1 MFRSTLITL
10 NPDELHYYSFI
21 LILDRCDENGNTF
34 EDPFVI
40 ICVLSKIKDVDLK
53 EFNMVKGKFK
63 SKTLVKLISL

>member
-21 LILDRCDENGNTF
+21 LILDRCDGNGNTF
-34 EDPFVI
+34 EDPFVR
-40 ICVLSKIKDVDLK
+40 ICVLSKIKDADLK
-53 EFNMVKGKFK
+53 EFNVVKGKFK